1 MEALA
6 AHEALHE
13 HGAHF
18 VLATADKRP
27 IAREWQKMRPELAA
41 VTAHAKAGGLVG
53 VIPASLGCFVLDVD
67 EGGTSGVEAL
77 QEALGAPITVIATRR
92 EDGYHVWHRAPD
104 GTVGNQKWQLNGAA
118 GDIRGSAGFVVLWDA
133 PKLTDALARYFED
146 AAPADPNKVPRWT
159 NGTRGPEAVRNAP
172 VGTRND
178 TLFREATCVIRAA
191 ARDAGLPAWEVEA
204 TLASAE
210 RTATGDDDEFKRSVI
225 RLAALP
231 PHEYDRKR
239 QAEAKRL
246 HVRVGTLDDDV
257 RAARASTSGD
267 NALQGRALEWPE
279 PEPWPELVDG
289 AAMLTEI
296 AALIALHVS
305 LPAALADAVALWTV
319 MTWLHDR
326 LDVSPF
332 LNVTSATKRCGKS
345 LLLEVV
351 TELVYRPL
359 PTSNVT
365 PAMLFRIIEKTAPT
379 LLLDEADRTFAKK
392 DNPDLIAIINS
403 SQRRSGAYVTRC
415 VGEDHEPRRFSSW
428 CPKAMAGIGS
438 LPDTVLDR
446 ALVVRLERRPP
457 GQDLPLWRDRDRAA
471 IERVQRQVN
480 KWTDDNAEAIVA
492 QWKDVAFPTGL
503 HDRARDAWEA
513 LLAIADVAGGQWA
526 GNTGRAWRAC
536 EYVNVDTGDEES
548 GEREKLLADLQQV
561 FREAGDPSA
570 LATSSILDALHAME
584 GRPWSE
590 WKRGKPL
597 SPRGLSDL
605 LKPFKVKPQDVRLGG
620 RVLKGYKRD
629 PLERVWRAYFL
640 REGGSQSATP
650 RQVNEIND
658 LRESLS
664 ATNPTAVA
672 DTNGRKS
679 LETKACRGVADTTPP
694 FYEEWQ
700 ERAVIMEYDAG
711 MTRAEAERAA
721 WELILG
727 TPERRSA

>member
-41 VTAHAKAGGLVG
+41 VTASGRR
-53 VIPASLGCFVLDVD
+53 C
-67 EGGTSGVEAL
+67 GTSGVEAL

-133 PKLTDALARYFED
+133 PKLADALARYFED

-178 TLFREATCVIRAA
+178 TLFREATRVLRAA

-231 PHEYDRKR
+231 PHEYDRCR

-246 HVRVGTLDDDV
+246 QVRVGTLDDDV

-289 AAMLTEI
+289 AAMLAEI
-296 AALIALHVS
+296 AEIIALHVS

-326 LDVSPF
+326 LDISPF

-351 TELVYRPL
+351 AELVYRPL

-365 PAMLFRIIEKTAPT
+365 PAVLFRIIEKSAPT

-403 SQRRSGAYVTRC
+403 SQRRLRDPV
-415 VGEDHEPRRFSSW
+415 RR
-428 CPKAMAGIGS
+428 GG
-438 LPDTVLDR
+438 L
-446 ALVVRLERRPP
+446 
-457 GQDLPLWRDRDRAA
+457 RAA
-471 IERVQRQVN
+471 AVFELVS
-480 KWTDDNAEAIVA
+480 E
-492 QWKDVAFPTGL
+492 G
-503 HDRARDAWEA
+503 H
-513 LLAIADVAGGQWA
+513 
-526 GNTGRAWRAC
+526 GRHR
-536 EYVNVDTGDEES
+536 
-548 GEREKLLADLQQV
+548 
-561 FREAGDPSA
+561 
-570 LATSSILDALHAME
+570 
-584 GRPWSE
+584 
-590 WKRGKPL
+590 
-597 SPRGLSDL
+597 
-605 LKPFKVKPQDVRLGG
+605 
-620 RVLKGYKRD
+620 
-629 PLERVWRAYFL
+629 
-640 REGGSQSATP
+640 
-650 RQVNEIND
+650 
-658 LRESLS
+658 
-664 ATNPTAVA
+664 
-672 DTNGRKS
+672 
-679 LETKACRGVADTTPP
+679 
-694 FYEEWQ
+694 
-700 ERAVIMEYDAG
+700 
-711 MTRAEAERAA
+711 
-721 WELILG
+721 
-727 TPERRSA
+727 